1 MKIAIAGGNGFVG
14 RALADELVKNNHDV
28 VILTRK
34 LVAPTGSGQL
44 LFALWMTDKA
54 NPISDLQDTDI
65 FINLAGE
72 SINSGR
78 WTEQRKEKIVN
89 SRINAVKEIAD
100 IMNKLDRKPSLL
112 INASA
117 IGIYGTSLE
126 KVFTEGD
133 DNGLGEDFL
142 AKTVTKWEKEADKA
156 SQLGIRTIFCR
167 FGIILDKQQGA
178 LPKMTIPYKSFIGG
192 PLGNGSQ
199 WMSWIHIAD
208 VVKGICFLIENKDIQ
223 GPVNFTAPQPVTMNE
238 FGKTLAQVIHRPHW
252 LPVPRFALALLLGEM
267 STLVVD
273 GQKVLPNKLLN
284 NGYQFKYPDL
294 NKALKNIFS

>member
-14 RALADELVKNNHDV
+14 RALAGELVKNNHDV

-44 LFALWMTDKA
+44 RFTLWLTDKA

-89 SRINAVKEIAD
+89 SRINAVKEITD
-100 IMNKLDRKPSLL
+100 IMNKLDRKPRLL

-142 AKTVTKWEKEADKA
+142 AKIVRKWEKEADKA
-156 SQLGIRTIFCR
+156 SQLGIRTILCR

-178 LPKMTIPYKSFIGG
+178 LPKMAIPYKSFIGG
-192 PLGNGSQ
+192 PLGTGRQ

-208 VVKGICFLIENKDIQ
+208 VVNGICFLIENKDIQ

-238 FGKTLAQVIHRPHW
+238 FGKTLGQVIHRPHW
-252 LPVPRFALALLLGEM
+252 LPVPRLALALLLGEM

-294 NKALKNIFS
+294 NNALKNIFS